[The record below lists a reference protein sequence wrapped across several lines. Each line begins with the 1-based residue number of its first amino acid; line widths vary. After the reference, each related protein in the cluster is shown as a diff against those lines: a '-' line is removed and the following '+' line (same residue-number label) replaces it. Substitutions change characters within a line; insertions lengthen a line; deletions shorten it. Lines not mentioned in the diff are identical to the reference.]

1 MRLVKIARKALE
13 GGGMEERTAI
23 LTSAFLSFS
32 VLISFAPAVSIA
44 ALVPPLIVV
53 KRRVFYS
60 LVAASPLLI
69 IFFFSSLLL
78 SSLSEF
84 VPPSTPLRLPA
95 PLLAALASILAVA
108 ALISAGTLL
117 FTDNS
122 SRMVAALMFFR
133 IPFQAAFSIALAMRM
148 LQMLMRDLEN
158 VSAILKM
165 SETGLSY
172 YKKLLLA
179 ITSVSVLRGI
189 AVGETLYSR
198 GFPGSFDYPLK
209 KPERKEV
216 ILLLYSLG
224 LLLYSLNPLLNFL
237 PVLP

>member
-1 MRLVKIARKALE
+1 MRFAKIARRALE

-23 LTSAFLSFS
+23 LTSAFLSLS
-32 VLISFAPAVSIA
+32 VLISFIPAISFA
-44 ALVPPLIVV
+44 ALIPPLLVV

-60 LVAASPLLI
+60 LAAASPLLI
-69 IFFFSSLLL
+69 VFFLTTLLL
-78 SSLSEF
+78 SGLVISDSISDSGLN
-84 VPPSTPLRLPA
+84 STLLPA
-95 PLLAALASILAVA
+95 PLWAALTSIMAVA

-117 FTDNS
+117 FTDNP

-165 SETGLSY
+165 SETGLGY

-189 AVGETLYSR
+189 AVAETLYSR
-198 GFPGSFDYPLK
+198 GFPGNFDYPLK
-209 KPERKEV
+209 KPEAREV
-216 ILLLYSLG
+216 ILLLYSFILF
-224 LLLYSLNPLLNFL
+224 LYSLNSFF
-237 PVLP
+237 